1 MSIKGTF
8 FFLFLTTIF
17 SIIFINTKSIVI
29 LCIFLLLCIFLYK
42 KFNFTYVFICGVIFT
57 FFCFYKVNNI
67 PTINEEITSNTY
79 VVKTVKEKYMIIKN
93 DNVNYLVYIDEEDV
107 FYKNDEVN
115 IYGKVSSI
123 ENDLELDTFEFK
135 DYLNKQRVFYQVN
148 IYDYE
153 IVNRK
158 IPLSTKIID
167 YITSNLEDESYKMTK
182 MLLFNDKSIDE
193 VAYDNLKEIN
203 AIHLF
208 VVSGFHISFF
218 YSLITKLF
226 KKKSVVGKVIG
237 LTVCF
242 FYLFLLDFS
251 LSATRALI
259 SLFINKLF
267 SKYFNKLDAISIA
280 GLILLVIE
288 PLNLFSYSFIMSFVM
303 VYVITFSNAFLY
315 KKNKII
321 QTLSLA
327 LICFLALL
335 PVQLLINYK
344 LNFISLLTNT
354 FLSYMVIVIF
364 VLCIIGIPISFIY
377 PNLFGFIYDYF
388 NQGIERISLLNTSII
403 FGSVKPWMIIIYYL
417 LFVIFLLALEKKKTK
432 IIVSSFL
439 SIILGFILLY
449 NRAYFNPYQ
458 KVTFLN
464 VYQGD
469 CTIIQD
475 SFNNKVIMI
484 DTGGLLNYDIANKKI
499 MPYLNYQG
507 IRKIDV
513 LVLTHNDYDHIGAS
527 EELIKQIKVNQIIDD
542 NSTKEFSVGKL
553 TFTNLNTYEGYDD
566 NDSSI
571 TLYTDISGVKFL
583 FTGDISKNIEK
594 QIIKDNPTLDI
605 DVLKVAHHGSNTS
618 SSEEFIQ
625 SITPTYGIISVGK
638 NNHYGHPN
646 EEVIGTLTEYEV
658 DIYMTSIDGTIR
670 FVIKKDNKYFI
681 ETAK

>member
-1 MSIKGTF
+1 MIICSA
-8 FFLFLTTIF
+8 IF
-17 SIIFINTKSIVI
+17 A
-29 LCIFLLLCIFLYK
+29 
-42 KFNFTYVFICGVIFT
+42 

-67 PTINEEITSNTY
+67 PTINEETTSNTY
-79 VVKTVKEKYMIIKN
+79 VVKIVKEKYMIVKN
-93 DNVNYLVYIDEEDV
+93 DNINYLVYIDEEDV

-115 IYGKVSSI
+115 IYGKI
-123 ENDLELDTFEFK
+123 AFIDNDLELDTFEFK
-135 DYLNKQRVFYQVN
+135 DYLNKQRVCYQVN
-148 IYDYE
+148 MYNYE
-153 IVNRK
+153 ILNRN
-158 IPLSTKIID
+158 IPLSNKIVN
-167 YITSNLEDESYKMTK
+167 YLTSHLKDESYKMTK
-182 MLLFNDKSIDE
+182 MLLFNDKEVDE
-193 VAYDNLKEIN
+193 QTYENLKEIN

-226 KKKSVVGKVIG
+226 KKKSIVGKIIG
-237 LTVCF
+237 LIVCS
-242 FYLFLLDFS
+242 FYVFLLDFS

-267 SKYFNKLDAISIA
+267 SKYFNKLDAVSIA
-280 GLILLVIE
+280 GLILLIIE
-288 PLNLFSYSFIMSFVM
+288 PLNVFSYSFIMSFVM
-303 VYVITFSNAFLY
+303 VFVITFSNAFLY

-321 QTLSLA
+321 QILLLA
-327 LICFLALL
+327 VICFLALL

-354 FLSYMVIVIF
+354 FLSYVVIIIF
-364 VLCIIGIPISFIY
+364 VLCIIGIPLSFMY
-377 PNLFGFIYDYF
+377 PNLFGFIYSYF
-388 NQGIERISLLNTSII
+388 NGFIEQLSLLNTSVV

-417 LFVIFLLALEKKKTK
+417 LFLIFLLALEKKKTK

-439 SIILGFILLY
+439 SIILCFILLY

-469 CTIIQD
+469 CAIIQD
-475 SFNNKVIMI
+475 SFSNKVIMI
-484 DTGGLLNYDIANKKI
+484 DTGGILNYDIANKKI

-527 EELIKQIKVNQIIDD
+527 EELLKQIKVNQIIND
-542 NSTKEFSVGKL
+542 NSIKEFSVGKL
-553 TFTNLNTYEGYDD
+553 TFINLNTYDGSDE

-583 FTGDISKNIEK
+583 FTGDISKDIEK
-594 QIIKDNPTLDI
+594 QIIKENKTLDI

-618 SSEEFIQ
+618 TSDEFIQ
-625 SITPTYGIISVGK
+625 SITPQYGIISVGK

-646 EEVIGTLTEYEV
+646 KEVIDTLTKYEV
-658 DIYMTSIDGTIR
+658 DIYMTCENGTIR
-670 FVIKKDNKYFI
+670 FVIKNTNKYFI

>member
-8 FFLFLTTIF
+8 FFLFSTTIF
-17 SIIFINTKSIVI
+17 SIIFINTKSIII

-42 KFNFTYVFICGVIFT
+42 KFNFTYIFICGVIFT

-79 VVKTVKEKYMIIKN
+79 VVKTVKEEYMIIKN

-115 IYGKVSSI
+115 IYGKVSFI

-182 MLLFNDKSIDE
+182 MLLFNDKSVDE

-226 KKKSVVGKVIG
+226 KKKSVVGKIIG
-237 LTVCF
+237 LIVCS
-242 FYLFLLDFS
+242 FYVFLLDFS

-388 NQGIERISLLNTSII
+388 NKGIERISLLNTSIV

-499 MPYLNYQG
+499 IPYLNYQG

-618 SSEEFIQ
+618 TSEEFIQ

-670 FVIKKDNKYFI
+670 FIIKKDNKYFI

>member
-67 PTINEEITSNTY
+67 PIINEEITSNTY

-93 DNVNYLVYIDEEDV
+93 DNVNYLVYIDEEDI

-115 IYGKVSSI
+115 IYGKVSFI

-182 MLLFNDKSIDE
+182 MLLFNDKSVDE

-226 KKKSVVGKVIG
+226 KKKSVVGKIIG
-237 LTVCF
+237 LIVCS
-242 FYLFLLDFS
+242 FYVFLLDFS

-259 SLFINKLF
+259 TLFINKLF

-388 NQGIERISLLNTSII
+388 NQGIERISLLNTSIV

-618 SSEEFIQ
+618 TSEEFIQ

-646 EEVIGTLTEYEV
+646 EEVIDILTKYEV

-670 FVIKKDNKYFI
+670 FIIKKDNKYFI

>member
-8 FFLFLTTIF
+8 FFIFLVSIL
-17 SIIFINTKSIVI
+17 SIIFINAKSIII

-42 KFNFTYVFICGVIFT
+42 KFNFIYVIICSAIFA

-67 PTINEEITSNTY
+67 PAINEDTTSNTY
-79 VVKTVKEKYMIIKN
+79 VVKIVKEKYMIVKN
-93 DNVNYLVYIDEEDV
+93 DNINYLVYIDEEDV

-115 IYGKVSSI
+115 IYGKI
-123 ENDLELDTFEFK
+123 AFIDNDLELDTFEFK
-135 DYLNKQRVFYQVN
+135 DYLNKQRVCYQVN
-148 IYDYE
+148 MYNYE
-153 IVNRK
+153 ILNRN
-158 IPLSTKIID
+158 IPLSNKIVN
-167 YITSNLEDESYKMTK
+167 YLTSHLKDESYKMTK
-182 MLLFNDKSIDE
+182 MLLFNDKEVDE
-193 VAYDNLKEIN
+193 QTYENLKEIN

-226 KKKSVVGKVIG
+226 KKKSIVGKIIG
-237 LTVCF
+237 LLVCS
-242 FYLFLLDFS
+242 FYVFLLDFS

-267 SKYFNKLDAISIA
+267 SKYFNKLDAVSIA
-280 GLILLVIE
+280 GLILLIIE
-288 PLNLFSYSFIMSFVM
+288 PLNVFSYSFIMSFVM
-303 VYVITFSNAFLY
+303 VFVITFSNAFLY
-315 KKNKII
+315 KKKKII
-321 QTLSLA
+321 QILLLA
-327 LICFLALL
+327 IICFLALL

-354 FLSYMVIVIF
+354 FLSYVVIIIF
-364 VLCIIGIPISFIY
+364 VLCIIGIPLSFKY
-377 PNLFGFIYDYF
+377 PNLFGFIYSYF
-388 NQGIERISLLNTSII
+388 NGFIEQLSLLNTSIV

-417 LFVIFLLALEKKKTK
+417 LFLIFLLALEKKKTK

-439 SIILGFILLY
+439 SIILCFILLY

-469 CTIIQD
+469 CAIIQD
-475 SFNNKVIMI
+475 SFSNKVIMI
-484 DTGGLLNYDIANKKI
+484 DTGGLLNYDLANKKI

-527 EELIKQIKVNQIIDD
+527 EELLKQIKVNQIIND
-542 NSTKEFSVGKL
+542 NSIKEFSVGKL
-553 TFTNLNTYEGYDD
+553 TFINLNTYDGSDE

-583 FTGDISKNIEK
+583 FTGDISKDIEK
-594 QIIKDNPTLDI
+594 QIIKENKTLDI

-618 SSEEFIQ
+618 TSDEFIQ
-625 SITPTYGIISVGK
+625 SITPQHGIISVGK

-646 EEVIGTLTEYEV
+646 KEVIDTLTKYEV
-658 DIYMTSIDGTIR
+658 DIYMTCENGTIR
-670 FVIKKDNKYFI
+670 FIIKNTNKYFI